1 METGG
6 TKEEK
11 WTARDGKVKQTE
23 MERERE
29 RWREIFEKGET
40 TRNWEQFLHS
50 TRSPF
55 CVPILAAGGGFRWTR
70 AKVHARYR

>member
-29 RWREIFEKGET
+29 MERD
-40 TRNWEQFLHS
+40 L
-50 TRSPF
+50 
-55 CVPILAAGGGFRWTR
+55 
-70 AKVHARYR
+70 